1 MKQYLRMRKSCE
13 IYPSYDLRVIENLLM
28 NPISQK
34 TSVIKQKGIGWSEFW
49 TFNNHIILFTT
60 VNNRKIR
67 YKKSGKYS
75 QPDHRSLRPQ
85 PSLSSDTMP
94 VDENERRTKVLKK
107 FAREINTK
115 YTDKY
120 TSDEDPR
127 SIQKF
132 YQTRSMMKRD
142 VPTRD
147 VPATKTEYFDAID
160 FNSEFSKKV
169 SYFEYGPTGVS
180 KKDLVSKSKKYNS
193 TNMTSKVEPA
203 RMELTKKVELKKNP
217 EYSNSKTY
225 SSMNISTKS
234 EPVFKNCENGDC
246 GSHFEATRNKLTRK
260 LISVASLL
268 DSNRYGSSFRWP
280 FGPMEQ
286 YSDDDHREDAP
297 HFS

>member
-1 MKQYLRMRKSCE
+1 
-13 IYPSYDLRVIENLLM
+13 
-28 NPISQK
+28 
-34 TSVIKQKGIGWSEFW
+34 
-49 TFNNHIILFTT
+49 
-60 VNNRKIR
+60 
-67 YKKSGKYS
+67 
-75 QPDHRSLRPQ
+75 
-85 PSLSSDTMP
+85 MP

-147 VPATKTEYFDAID
+147 VQATKTESFDAID
-160 FNSEFSKKV
+160 FNSEFSQKV

-180 KKDLVSKSKKYNS
+180 KKDLVSKSKKYKS
-193 TNMTSKVEPA
+193 TIMEPKVDMITKVEPA

-268 DSNRYGSSFRWP
+268 DSKRYGA
-280 FGPMEQ
+280 
-286 YSDDDHREDAP
+286 H
-297 HFS
+297 

>member
-1 MKQYLRMRKSCE
+1 
-13 IYPSYDLRVIENLLM
+13 
-28 NPISQK
+28 
-34 TSVIKQKGIGWSEFW
+34 
-49 TFNNHIILFTT
+49 
-60 VNNRKIR
+60 
-67 YKKSGKYS
+67 
-75 QPDHRSLRPQ
+75 
-85 PSLSSDTMP
+85 MP

-132 YQTRSMMKRD
+132 YQTRSMMK
-142 VPTRD
+142 PRD
-147 VPATKTEYFDAID
+147 VPATKSENKSFDAID
-160 FNSEFSKKV
+160 FNSEFSQKV

-203 RMELTKKVELKKNP
+203 RMELTKKVELKKNL

-234 EPVFKNCENGDC
+234 EPVVKNCENGDC
-246 GSHFEATRNKLTRK
+246 GSHFEATRKKLTRK
-260 LISVASLL
+260 LISVPS
-268 DSNRYGSSFRWP
+268 
-280 FGPMEQ
+280 
-286 YSDDDHREDAP
+286 
-297 HFS
+297 

>member
-1 MKQYLRMRKSCE
+1 
-13 IYPSYDLRVIENLLM
+13 
-28 NPISQK
+28 
-34 TSVIKQKGIGWSEFW
+34 
-49 TFNNHIILFTT
+49 
-60 VNNRKIR
+60 
-67 YKKSGKYS
+67 
-75 QPDHRSLRPQ
+75 
-85 PSLSSDTMP
+85 MP

-132 YQTRSMMKRD
+132 YQTRSLIK
-142 VPTRD
+142 PRD
-147 VPATKTEYFDAID
+147 VPATKSENKSFDAID
-160 FNSEFSKKV
+160 FNSEFSQKV

-180 KKDLVSKSKKYNS
+180 KKDLVSKSKKYKS
-193 TNMTSKVEPA
+193 TIMEPKVDMITKVEPA

-246 GSHFEATRNKLTRK
+246 GSHFEATRKKLTRK

-268 DSNRYGSSFRWP
+268 DSKRYGA
-280 FGPMEQ
+280 
-286 YSDDDHREDAP
+286 H
-297 HFS
+297 

>member
-1 MKQYLRMRKSCE
+1 
-13 IYPSYDLRVIENLLM
+13 
-28 NPISQK
+28 
-34 TSVIKQKGIGWSEFW
+34 
-49 TFNNHIILFTT
+49 
-60 VNNRKIR
+60 
-67 YKKSGKYS
+67 
-75 QPDHRSLRPQ
+75 
-85 PSLSSDTMP
+85 MP

-132 YQTRSMMKRD
+132 YQTRSMMK
-142 VPTRD
+142 PRD
-147 VPATKTEYFDAID
+147 VPATKTESFDAID

-193 TNMTSKVEPA
+193 TNMTTKVEPA
-203 RMELTKKVELKKNP
+203 KNIMEHTKKVELKKNP

-246 GSHFEATRNKLTRK
+246 GSHFEATRKKLTRK
-260 LISVASLL
+260 LLSVASLL
-268 DSNRYGSSFRWP
+268 DSKRYGA
-280 FGPMEQ
+280 
-286 YSDDDHREDAP
+286 H
-297 HFS
+297 